1 MYAHPTSPRTAAE
14 RTARLHV
21 AYLAWIQEGRSRDYA
36 TVESLLK
43 ARLLRAFE
51 KIGDGCAEEWRQDF
65 MDKKVARRAKACLLP
80 KAGVS
85 FHRHLSCVIR
95 NARISYFRSATRRAR
110 KGALV
115 DDIARIATWEEDA
128 AERLDARRKLA
139 ATLKVLGG
147 VSPRQR
153 IAFIFAQ
160 GLYAAGLDLE
170 PHLRDLAV
178 EANESF
184 EKVAFRAERAM
195 RSRSKADAVRVLYPD
210 YDPTSQDAANTE
222 WAFNRTA
229 HRGETTLF
237 QRCKGLL
244 AG

>member
-1 MYAHPTSPRTAAE
+1 MYTHPTAE
-14 RTARLHV
+14 RTNRLHI
-21 AYLAWIQEGRSRDYA
+21 AYLAWIQEGRNRDYA
-36 TVESLLK
+36 SVEALLE

-65 MDKKVARRAKACLLP
+65 MDKKVAQRAKACLLP
-80 KAGVS
+80 KSGAS
-85 FHRHLSCVIR
+85 FHRHLAFVIR

-110 KGALV
+110 KGTLV
-115 DDIARIATWEEDA
+115 DDIARVATWEEDA
-128 AERLDARRKLA
+128 DERLDARRRLA

-178 EANESF
+178 EANEPF
-184 EKVAFRAERAM
+184 DKVAFRAERAV
-195 RSRSKADAVRVLYPD
+195 RTRSKADAVRILYPE
-210 YDPTSQDAANTE
+210 YDPTGLDATTTE
-222 WAFNRTA
+222 GAFNRTA
-229 HRGETTLF
+229 HRGESTLF
-237 QRCKGLL
+237 RRCKDLL